1 MLNNLKFNLMPT
13 ISIFFGLIIRM
24 YYKDHQPPHIHVQY
38 QDCNAVIDIATGEMT
53 EGKLPTR
60 QLRFI
65 QAWVEMR
72 RDDLV
77 ANWELCRNGENPFKI
92 DPLK

>member
-1 MLNNLKFNLMPT
+1 MPT

-38 QDCNAVIDIATGEMT
+38 QNKNAVFDILTGDMT
-53 EGKLPTR
+53 DGNLPVP
-60 QLRFI
+60 QLRYV
-65 QAWVEMR
+65 QAWVEIH
-72 RDDLV
+72 RDDLF

-92 DPLK
+92 DSLK

>member
-1 MLNNLKFNLMPT
+1 MPT

-38 QDCNAVIDIATGEMT
+38 QSEHSVIDILSGNIT
-53 EGKLPTR
+53 EGNLPTA
-60 QLRFI
+60 QLRYV
-65 QAWVEMR
+65 QAWVEIHKE
-72 RDDLV
+72 DLF

-92 DPLK
+92 DSLR

>member
-1 MLNNLKFNLMPT
+1 MPT

-38 QDCNAVIDIATGEMT
+38 QSENAVIDILTGNIT
-53 EGKLPTR
+53 EGSLPTR
-60 QLRFI
+60 QLRYA
-65 QAWVEMR
+65 QAWVEIHR
-72 RDDLV
+72 ENLLAD
-77 ANWELCRNGENPFKI
+77 WELCRNGENPFKI

>member
-1 MLNNLKFNLMPT
+1 MPT

-38 QDCNAVIDIATGEMT
+38 QSKNAIVDILTGNMT
-53 EGKLPTR
+53 EGNLPTP
-60 QLRFI
+60 QLRYV
-65 QAWVEMR
+65 QAWIEIHR
-72 RDDLV
+72 EDLF

-92 DPLK
+92 DSLK

>member
-1 MLNNLKFNLMPT
+1 MPT

-38 QDCNAVIDIATGEMT
+38 QDYNAVIDILTGNIT
-53 EGKLPTR
+53 EGKLQIR
-60 QLRFI
+60 QLRFV
-65 QAWVEMR
+65 QAWVEIH
-72 RDDLV
+72 RDDLM

-92 DPLK
+92 NPLL

>member
-1 MLNNLKFNLMPT
+1 MPT

-38 QDCNAVIDIATGEMT
+38 QSENAVIDILTGNVT
-53 EGKLPTR
+53 EGNLPMR
-60 QLRFI
+60 QLRYV
-65 QAWVEMR
+65 QAWVEIHR
-72 RDDLV
+72 ENLLAD
-77 ANWELCRNGENPFKI
+77 WELCRNGENPFKI

>member
-1 MLNNLKFNLMPT
+1 MPT

-38 QDCNAVIDIATGEMT
+38 QIENAIIDILTGNIT
-53 EGKLPTR
+53 EGNLPIR
-60 QLRFI
+60 QLRYV
-65 QAWVEMR
+65 QAWVEIHR
-72 RDDLV
+72 ENLLAD
-77 ANWELCRNGENPFKI
+77 WELCRNGENPFKI

>member
-1 MLNNLKFNLMPT
+1 MPT

-38 QDCNAVIDIATGEMT
+38 QDCNAVIDLITGNIS
-53 EGKLPTR
+53 EGYLQAR

-65 QAWVEMR
+65 QAWIEIHR
-72 RDDLV
+72 EDLL
-77 ANWELCRNGENPFKI
+77 ADWELCRNGEKPFTI

>member
-1 MLNNLKFNLMPT
+1 MPT

-38 QDCNAVIDIATGEMT
+38 QDCNAVIDVLTGNMT

-60 QLRFI
+60 QLRFV
-65 QAWVEMR
+65 QAWVEIH
-72 RDDLV
+72 RDDLI
-77 ANWELCRNGENPFKI
+77 ADWELCRNSENPFKI
-92 DPLK
+92 EPLR

>member
-1 MLNNLKFNLMPT
+1 MPT

-38 QDCNAVIDIATGEMT
+38 QNKNAVFDIITGNMT
-53 EGKLPTR
+53 EGNLPTT
-60 QLRFI
+60 QLRYV
-65 QAWVEMR
+65 QAWIEIHR
-72 RDDLV
+72 EDLF

-92 DPLK
+92 DSLK